1 MGLKMENV
9 NMLGCSLK
17 NPTFREDGGG
27 GGSWETDIEGGLP
40 KKRDLGS
47 LQI

>member
-27 GGSWETDIEGGLP
+27 GGGHEKPI
-40 KKRDLGS
+40 
-47 LQI
+47 